1 VASVCRAKGQ
11 LGVKAVPI
19 GGPPWHERRNRSLS
33 QSRVLFEV
41 PCRYSRRNRWF
52 FAGHLLSAGY
62 QSETT

>member
-41 PCRYSRRNRWF
+41 PFRSFVILAALPR
-52 FAGHLLSAGY
+52 
-62 QSETT
+62 Q